1 MQKRRQL
8 GCAAWIPRHLTKSGA
23 DLYVLHN
30 DTNCELLAMTE
41 PAPALPPPL
50 AFTYRKGEPARFRKL
65 TGLRVA
71 RVLPWNSFWIVVV
84 ATIFVIGLAVL
95 AAQKTGLI
103 DAFDVPPV
111 LFTAYLAFG
120 CGAGLFMTLFR
131 RRQRQLYRATEAA
144 AEPGDLTWEATFD
157 DAGMTW
163 KNELRES
170 RVAWRTV
177 TSIESWRG
185 CVMIWLGPTQSA
197 CIPAR
202 IFPDNAALHAFMTAV
217 QARIKSAAQTSTP
230 DRSTSGS
237 YGESEIR

>member
-1 MQKRRQL
+1 
-8 GCAAWIPRHLTKSGA
+8 
-23 DLYVLHN
+23 
-30 DTNCELLAMTE
+30 MTE
-41 PAPALPPPL
+41 PASALPPPL
-50 AFTYRKGEPARFRKL
+50 AFTYLKGEPARFRKL
-65 TGLRVA
+65 TGLRIA

-95 AAQKTGLI
+95 AAQKIGLI
-103 DAFDVPPV
+103 DEFDVPNV

-120 CGAGLFMTLFR
+120 CGAGLFMMLFR

-163 KNELRES
+163 KNELRET

-217 QARIKSAAQTSTP
+217 HARIKSARQTPTA

-237 YGESEIR
+237 DGASEIR

>member
-1 MQKRRQL
+1 
-8 GCAAWIPRHLTKSGA
+8 
-23 DLYVLHN
+23 
-30 DTNCELLAMTE
+30 MTE

-50 AFTYRKGEPARFRKL
+50 TFTYLKGEPARFREL
-65 TGLRVA
+65 TRLRIA
-71 RVLPWNSFWIVVV
+71 RVLPWNSFWIVVF
-84 ATIFVIGLAVL
+84 ATIFAIGLAVL

-120 CGAGLFMTLFR
+120 CGAGLFMMLFR

-163 KNELRES
+163 KNELHES

-202 IFPDNAALHAFMTAV
+202 IFPGSAALHAFMTAV
-217 QARIKSAAQTSTP
+217 QARIKSAAQTSTAVRP
-230 DRSTSGS
+230 LSGS
-237 YGESEIR
+237 YGESESR

>member
-1 MQKRRQL
+1 MLKRRHL
-8 GCAAWIPRHLTKSGA
+8 GCAAWIARHLTKSGA

-30 DTNCELLAMTE
+30 DANCEPMTE

-50 AFTYRKGEPARFRKL
+50 AFTYLKGEAAGFRKL
-65 TGLRVA
+65 TGLRIA
-71 RVLPWNSFWIVVV
+71 RVLPWNSFWIVIV

-103 DAFDVPPV
+103 DAFDVPAV

-120 CGAGLFMTLFR
+120 CGAWLFMTLFR
-131 RRQRQLYRATEAA
+131 RRQHQLYRATEAA
-144 AEPGDLTWEATFD
+144 AGDLTWEATFD

-163 KNELRES
+163 KSELRET
-170 RVAWRTV
+170 RVAWRVV

-185 CVMIWLGPTQSA
+185 CVMIWLGPTENF
-197 CIPAR
+197 CLPAR

-217 QARIKSAAQTSTP
+217 QARIKSAAQTSTA
-230 DRSTSGS
+230 DRPLSDSHADS
-237 YGESEIR
+237 ESR